1 MGTGR
6 VSDLVRKAK
15 KAVRLFAHPLWRR
28 GLYHGVA
35 AAVEHTTLP
44 IARELATVIDVGAH
58 KGQFALFIKGYRPG
72 VELHCFE
79 PLSGPGAALR
89 RLFQEDRS
97 VHVYGVALAAKEGS
111 GDMYVS
117 KRNDSSSL
125 RELTAIQVSTFPG
138 TDLSHVESVAVKCLD
153 TTLDVASLKTPLL
166 LKVDVQGSELDV
178 LRGATD
184 VLKSCRQVIV
194 ECSFVEFYSGQA
206 LFGDVYGYLT
216 ACGFKL
222 VAASCNTC
230 SEDGAWLQADV
241 LFETK
246 AWPRRPGQLPP
257 GKATQDP

>member
-6 VSDLVRKAK
+6 ISELVRKTK

-89 RLFQEDRS
+89 RLFHEDRS
-97 VHVYGVALAAKEGS
+97 VHVYGVALGAKEGS

-125 RELTAIQVSTFPG
+125 RELTALQVSTFPG

-166 LKVDVQGSELDV
+166 LKVDVQGFELDV
-178 LRGATD
+178 LRGASD
-184 VLKSCRQVIV
+184 VLKTCRQVIV

-206 LFGDVYGYLT
+206 LFGDVYAYLA
-216 ACGFKL
+216 ACGLHL
-222 VAASCNTC
+222 VAASCTTR

-241 LFETK
+241 LFEAK
-246 AWPRRPGQLPP
+246 ERPRRPGSAPL
-257 GKATQDP
+257 GKAMQGP